1 MAVPIV
7 TICVGTQ
14 LPTAIQVQNSV
25 IAVIIE
31 HPLECLIMRLCNT
44 HRAYS
49 MQRAALWVL
58 DYGAADC
65 DCN

>member
-25 IAVIIE
+25 IVVIIE
-31 HPLECLIMRLCNT
+31 HPLECLNNET
-44 HRAYS
+44 
-49 MQRAALWVL
+49 MQHTSGIL
-58 DYGAADC
+58 DATGSVVGA
-65 DCN
+65 